1 MGEALRGGVIGAGV
15 FGGHHARKYASAAD
29 TVLAAVF
36 DPGNPERAAALAMPL
51 GGRAFSTLDDFI
63 QAVDVVTVASPAS
76 VHVEGALAAL
86 RAGKPVYIE
95 KPIAIDLGDA
105 DRIMAEAAARGLV
118 VACGHQE
125 RVVFQAMGLF
135 DIPEQPLRLESVRH
149 GPPSERS
156 LDVSVVLDLMIHDLD
171 LALSLS
177 NAQPLAVE
185 GEGTIDFSGGWDQA
199 RAEVSFD
206 DGFTAVFDSSR
217 MAPERRRSMKLVYPS
232 GEVEID
238 FISRAFRNTTGFP
251 LNPDYADSPAV
262 KDTLATSVA
271 GFLAAVRGQ
280 APRPIVTAEEAT
292 RALDLA
298 LAVERALEDR
308 GQEG

>member
-1 MGEALRGGVIGAGV
+1 MGQILRGGVIGAGV
-15 FGGHHARKYASAAD
+15 FGGHHARKYASAPDMVLSAVLD
-29 TVLAAVF
+29 THHP
-36 DPGNPERAAALAMPL
+36 DRAAALAVPL
-51 GGRAFSTLDDFI
+51 GGRAFHKIDEFLE
-63 QAVDVVTVASPAS
+63 AVDVVTVASPAS
-76 VHVEGALAAL
+76 VHIEGALAAL
-86 RAGKPVYIE
+86 KAGKPVYIE
-95 KPIAIDLGDA
+95 KPIAISLADA
-105 DRIMAEAAARGLV
+105 DKVMAEAARRNLV

-149 GPPSERS
+149 GTPSERS

-177 NAQPLAVE
+177 TAEPLAVE
-185 GEGTIDFSGGWDQA
+185 AEGTVDFSGGWDQA
-199 RAEVSFD
+199 RAEVTFD
-206 DGFTAVFDSSR
+206 DGFTAIFDSSR
-217 MAPERRRSMKLVYPS
+217 MAPERKRSMKLVYPS

-251 LNPDYADSPAV
+251 LNADYADTPAV
-262 KDTLATSVA
+262 QDTLATSVA

-280 APRPIVTAEEAT
+280 APRPIVTAREAT

-298 LAVERALEDR
+298 LGVERALEDCS
-308 GQEG
+308 

>member
-1 MGEALRGGVIGAGV
+1 MGEPLRGGVIGAGV
-15 FGGHHARKYASAAD
+15 FGGHHARKYAGAPGVVLSAVLD
-29 TVLAAVF
+29 THHP
-36 DPGNPERAAALAMPL
+36 DRAAALAVPL
-51 GGRAFSTLDDFI
+51 GGRAFHKMDEFL

-76 VHVEGALAAL
+76 VHIEGALAAL
-86 RAGKPVYIE
+86 KAGKPVYIE
-95 KPIAIDLGDA
+95 KPIAISLDDA
-105 DRIMAEAAARGLV
+105 DKIMAEAARQKLV

-149 GPPSERS
+149 GTPSERS

-177 NAQPLAVE
+177 TAEPLTVE
-185 GEGTIDFSGGWDQA
+185 GEGTVDFSGGWDQA
-199 RAEVSFD
+199 RAEVTFD

-217 MAPERRRSMKLVYPS
+217 MAMERKRSMKLVYPS

-238 FISRAFRNTTGFP
+238 FISRRFRNTTGFA
-251 LNPDYADSPAV
+251 LNAEYADTPAV

-271 GFLAAVRGQ
+271 GFLAAVRRE
-280 APRPIVTAEEAT
+280 APRPIVTAQEAA

-308 GQEG
+308 G